1 MKICGM
7 CKQEKPLE
15 DFSIKRLSPDGHQKE
30 CKQCMQEYN
39 SKTNPFENPK
49 SMYVNGKYVS
59 RKHPL
64 YKPGRYKTLDDAWS
78 HADIDER
85 SSDGQVYIIG
95 NKAWEGWYKV
105 GKAVS
110 AIDRLNNYQTSSPYR
125 DYELLYAQQFPNRHS
140 AESEV
145 HKLLRNVLADS
156 HCENEWFKADFE
168 VIKDMIEVVK
178 NTEPQ
183 LDLFKEA
190 V

>member
-1 MKICGM
+1 MKICAT
-7 CKQEKPLE
+7 CKVNKE
-15 DFSIKRLSPDGHQKE
+15 DSEFS
-30 CKQCMQEYN
+30 YN
-39 SKTNPFENPK
+39 SLKTLKLNPQCRECRHEYHKNTNPNR
-49 SMYVNGKYVS
+49 MYVNGKYIP
-59 RKHPL
+59 KNHPL

-78 HADIDER
+78 HVDIDER

-145 HKLLRNVLADS
+145 HKLLRNVLSDS